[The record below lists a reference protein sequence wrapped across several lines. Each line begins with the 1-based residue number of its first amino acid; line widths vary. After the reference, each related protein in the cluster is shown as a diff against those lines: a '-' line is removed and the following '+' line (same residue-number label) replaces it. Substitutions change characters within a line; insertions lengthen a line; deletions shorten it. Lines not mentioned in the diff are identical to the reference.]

1 MTSTRQKS
9 EIRQRLEALVGVGNV
24 SVTLDKSTDG
34 ADSQGF
40 FIRFLGSDTPSEF
53 AASAYT
59 TAANGSL
66 LDGVTKVSA
75 TGSTISKSASATG
88 TIQLLDLYDEN
99 LNGAYTLEFDALGST
114 FTTSDIAFDA
124 SADEVRSAL
133 LGAKNSNLDD
143 FTALGGDA
151 SVRMVLSE
159 QNHQMW
165 EVTFGGVM
173 LGRQVSVMQG
183 LITQI
188 EVAPEA
194 TLSKINSGATT
205 SEVQR
210 LALPSGQ
217 DYFALSFGSAT
228 TAPIAANVTVSELQT
243 ALEKLST
250 INRGNVAVTSSENGV
265 FDVSFVNELA
275 DSYVSLLKLSEVQ
288 LLDLR
293 LPDGLADLVMLRAVG
308 NLQWQGGEIDLA
320 TGDTRAALASKLG
333 SLTDDEGAIIYGVG
347 NIAVYATSTN
357 GVYHI
362 VGTGANA
369 GTNIVDV
376 VAGLKRNVDSA
387 PDYLLIGATDV
398 NGMVGGPLA
407 GIALSD
413 LSLGMVISRTID
425 QQATSGY
432 ALKAEGSVALSG
444 MGDDVRL
451 SATGSIAA
459 NTLGRSIAID
469 VPAGLNGSTYNL
481 SFPDGKDRRELIVDE
496 GTLEVAGLGSLS
508 GGLAMNVLYHEVKGI
523 DTTDIRIGLKDVTG
537 SLAAGGLSAN
547 LADGQG
553 AILLRNQQ
561 GIGSRYAVQAEGDVS
576 FEVSDAVQISAEH
589 LQIAWNRWGAAL
601 SETVITPDGF
611 YELNLINDEARL
623 RGYMGIDI
631 AGVVSAEG
639 ELFIEVLRDQNL
651 LLSDSK
657 RVNADQVIIGGA
669 NALGGIGAGN
679 VTGAAFDDFD
689 VLVVLSTE
697 ISSADPRRWVSV
709 VADVGSAT
717 VGGYELTQVE
727 QASLS
732 LNQSLSSSNGVAA
745 DADAAVIDWS
755 SNVLLRSLTAD
766 IADDRVID
774 FENETFDISA
784 KAGLSFGPAYL
795 GGVFTVSRNSSEN
808 RWEIKA
814 QEASIG
820 MSVGDV
826 AVSLSEVDGTLYL
839 GDDGSRSGTLT
850 GDASLTGID
859 AMSLE
864 GTLAASFDGDGNLT
878 VGGNALLDVSGMAEI
893 QGDFVIQRSVQDNR
907 SMLAVG
913 IANFNAAFEVGSIG
927 SAGLQDG
934 NALILMGT
942 AASGASGYAITGTA
956 LAVIDTPIMDTAGDI
971 KIVGNTL
978 GRVVERAQK
987 VGDITLEIA
996 HAEAYKDASIDLSNL
1011 DVIISDGDLLYSA
1024 VNTVSDSISGL
1035 KTAITPVYDTSGT
1048 NTNMNPMAV
1057 ELPVI
1062 GSSLSQMVGADKLL
1076 SIGDYIQR
1084 YIGNEADFASLTA
1097 PVYGATGQPSLK
1109 GMLGYLQDNWL
1120 LELGIAKEALQLI
1133 TTDEGVRIT
1142 FADIFEIDSEV
1153 TLRFD
1158 EAVEDYYLSI
1168 DGEVTANIGV
1178 ALDVA
1183 FDIAIDWAA
1192 GDFDFNLHRLNF
1204 DAQAQID
1211 DIDLTASLGP
1221 LAVSIGDVD
1230 RETGSLIL
1238 ALSGRVEQT
1247 TSGLSVVKTRD
1258 EFKLDL
1264 PVYAE
1269 LGSLDL
1275 AAGKTPRL
1283 IAEGNPFGGNV
1294 SWSTQNFD
1302 SIGDFSNLSVID
1314 LITMFPDFLETLDE
1328 IQESEIFANGLPF
1341 LDAGLDQVLAFGEG
1355 FKSDVYDKIDF
1366 YRPRVDL
1373 LSVGQVGVAIA
1384 NVDGAEKYVLT
1395 NPQGGLTEGFVTD
1408 KQITLYGYEA
1418 GVEVE
1423 IGTYSIDALLNDRT
1437 LTLRNATGLQGN
1449 YSMVLH
1455 DPREQIQ
1462 TLQEFME
1469 AVNRSG
1475 VLPAGLQITF
1485 DPVERSFGIPLAF
1498 SYDLNPFDIPL
1509 NLDLGSDAVS
1519 FTTDARGSMAVH
1531 VAGTIGFFADLD
1543 GKTHL
1548 GEKGSI
1554 AEGTNLF
1561 SDDTFIF
1568 ETSMVG
1574 YQLELA
1580 GEKYEIVGYRGD
1592 HLVALD
1598 RKVSDTIEN
1607 VGYVLREGSFSLG
1620 MENVSLTA
1628 GASLDVTDLEVGIQL
1643 GMLKATAGGKGT
1655 GSGLHVG
1662 ANVAVTLDR
1671 NPNENIKGDTRFAFG
1686 ELSASDLNFDLS
1698 GDGFAKLRG
1707 LSIDPG
1713 LGSDIPLAPNIEVS
1727 LTALDLFNPGDFR
1740 IIEQNPMYA
1749 ADVDELIRL
1758 GQVSEN
1764 DMVVILPDLGA
1775 MFDFKDLSFGD
1786 IVSATR
1792 TGLEMVRDTIE
1803 DQPFYTVV
1811 LPVVSRSLEDV
1822 FPFVDQFLEKLED
1835 ASNNPAGAIGEV
1847 EAIIESALG
1856 IQDDDSLPAEDQSF
1870 ALALNGDTLDIH
1882 LNLGAVFN
1890 ENFGFS
1896 LDLQQLAS
1904 IAGPDALAGFDFID
1918 DIADVIN
1925 PGAAGQINLSAL
1937 VNFRVQA
1944 GVKLTDNGP
1953 EFFLYDYNPTRVS
1966 TKSIAAF
1973 GGVNF
1978 ANRSSTLAD
1987 DAKQQ
1992 ILSDFQSTVSTQG
2005 EGVIGISA
2013 VVDSYWMAGTENSE
2027 SQLNIDATHGTGQL
2041 SGRRMS
2047 AIVDIADWLST
2058 ELGVKVTLFAGDQVE
2073 LTEGEAHTAFNDV
2086 KVEQEYAVTA
2096 DKARG
2101 TYANLGLRIA
2111 GQDLYLG
2118 FEAGPAKIGVSDGWA
2133 AIDGDG
2139 IVETEDYATFT
2150 VKIDQKSGRLADDGK
2165 FYFGSERLSDNLS
2178 YALDG
2183 AIGMNLPLAL
2193 SVSGL
2198 PDISLS
2204 GFKITTGDAGLQG
2217 LLDMAAGR
2225 PIEGTAIIVEVPN
2238 VQGVMDQFLGEFS
2251 LLGMLTDPSMLL
2263 DGVDTALG
2271 VVQDTLS
2278 DELARDLPFIGDKM
2292 GNVGTFVRDVRV
2304 GFLQDLRE
2312 KLSSEGGTVGIM
2324 RNSLWDLFGQSG
2336 LNIIMDRDGS
2346 NTVNIDDIGVYW
2358 VDREGLSLGD
2368 WVMGDLPPSAAD
2380 GIEFDLDMG
2389 MDLVDVA
2396 VDIPLDINIPGF
2408 SLDIDG
2414 GFSFDM
2420 GWAWD
2425 FGFGISTSSGFYLK
2439 TNTDDTA
2446 ELRVTANALLKG
2458 ENGNPFAASGSLL
2471 FFGADI
2477 VDDLPNGEQS
2487 GVRAILGLDVNGD
2500 ERGRLPVTKLFS
2512 QSPSQTFDIEFG
2524 VDTEVNFK
2532 MTLEV
2537 PDVDA
2542 MPKLRANMIIDWD
2555 WNYGSK
2561 VAKPVIDIVDLRL
2574 DVGSLVNDS
2583 YYQRLSVLRAFYR
2596 HLNLSS
2602 EP

>member
-1 MTSTRQKS
+1 M
-9 EIRQRLEALVGVGNV
+9 
-24 SVTLDKSTDG
+24 
-34 ADSQGF
+34 
-40 FIRFLGSDTPSEF
+40 
-53 AASAYT
+53 
-59 TAANGSL
+59 
-66 LDGVTKVSA
+66 
-75 TGSTISKSASATG
+75 
-88 TIQLLDLYDEN
+88 
-99 LNGAYTLEFDALGST
+99 
-114 FTTSDIAFDA
+114 
-124 SADEVRSAL
+124 
-133 LGAKNSNLDD
+133 
-143 FTALGGDA
+143 
-151 SVRMVLSE
+151 
-159 QNHQMW
+159 
-165 EVTFGGVM
+165 
-173 LGRQVSVMQG
+173 
-183 LITQI
+183 
-188 EVAPEA
+188 
-194 TLSKINSGATT
+194 
-205 SEVQR
+205 
-210 LALPSGQ
+210 
-217 DYFALSFGSAT
+217 
-228 TAPIAANVTVSELQT
+228 
-243 ALEKLST
+243 
-250 INRGNVAVTSSENGV
+250 
-265 FDVSFVNELA
+265 
-275 DSYVSLLKLSEVQ
+275 
-288 LLDLR
+288 
-293 LPDGLADLVMLRAVG
+293 
-308 NLQWQGGEIDLA
+308 
-320 TGDTRAALASKLG
+320 
-333 SLTDDEGAIIYGVG
+333 
-347 NIAVYATSTN
+347 
-357 GVYHI
+357 
-362 VGTGANA
+362 
-369 GTNIVDV
+369 
-376 VAGLKRNVDSA
+376 
-387 PDYLLIGATDV
+387 
-398 NGMVGGPLA
+398 
-407 GIALSD
+407 
-413 LSLGMVISRTID
+413 
-425 QQATSGY
+425 
-432 ALKAEGSVALSG
+432 
-444 MGDDVRL
+444 
-451 SATGSIAA
+451 
-459 NTLGRSIAID
+459 
-469 VPAGLNGSTYNL
+469 
-481 SFPDGKDRRELIVDE
+481 
-496 GTLEVAGLGSLS
+496 
-508 GGLAMNVLYHEVKGI
+508 
-523 DTTDIRIGLKDVTG
+523 
-537 SLAAGGLSAN
+537 
-547 LADGQG
+547 
-553 AILLRNQQ
+553 
-561 GIGSRYAVQAEGDVS
+561 
-576 FEVSDAVQISAEH
+576 
-589 LQIAWNRWGAAL
+589 
-601 SETVITPDGF
+601 
-611 YELNLINDEARL
+611 
-623 RGYMGIDI
+623 
-631 AGVVSAEG
+631 
-639 ELFIEVLRDQNL
+639 
-651 LLSDSK
+651 
-657 RVNADQVIIGGA
+657 
-669 NALGGIGAGN
+669 
-679 VTGAAFDDFD
+679 
-689 VLVVLSTE
+689 
-697 ISSADPRRWVSV
+697 
-709 VADVGSAT
+709 
-717 VGGYELTQVE
+717 
-727 QASLS
+727 
-732 LNQSLSSSNGVAA
+732 
-745 DADAAVIDWS
+745 
-755 SNVLLRSLTAD
+755 
-766 IADDRVID
+766 
-774 FENETFDISA
+774 
-784 KAGLSFGPAYL
+784 
-795 GGVFTVSRNSSEN
+795 
-808 RWEIKA
+808 
-814 QEASIG
+814 
-820 MSVGDV
+820 
-826 AVSLSEVDGTLYL
+826 
-839 GDDGSRSGTLT
+839 
-850 GDASLTGID
+850 
-859 AMSLE
+859 
-864 GTLAASFDGDGNLT
+864 
-878 VGGNALLDVSGMAEI
+878 
-893 QGDFVIQRSVQDNR
+893 
-907 SMLAVG
+907 
-913 IANFNAAFEVGSIG
+913 
-927 SAGLQDG
+927 
-934 NALILMGT
+934 
-942 AASGASGYAITGTA
+942 
-956 LAVIDTPIMDTAGDI
+956 
-971 KIVGNTL
+971 
-978 GRVVERAQK
+978 
-987 VGDITLEIA
+987 
-996 HAEAYKDASIDLSNL
+996 
-1011 DVIISDGDLLYSA
+1011 
-1024 VNTVSDSISGL
+1024 
-1035 KTAITPVYDTSGT
+1035 
-1048 NTNMNPMAV
+1048 
-1057 ELPVI
+1057 
-1062 GSSLSQMVGADKLL
+1062 
-1076 SIGDYIQR
+1076 
-1084 YIGNEADFASLTA
+1084 
-1097 PVYGATGQPSLK
+1097 
-1109 GMLGYLQDNWL
+1109 
-1120 LELGIAKEALQLI
+1120 
-1133 TTDEGVRIT
+1133 
-1142 FADIFEIDSEV
+1142 
-1153 TLRFD
+1153 
-1158 EAVEDYYLSI
+1158 
-1168 DGEVTANIGV
+1168 
-1178 ALDVA
+1178 
-1183 FDIAIDWAA
+1183 
-1192 GDFDFNLHRLNF
+1192 
-1204 DAQAQID
+1204 
-1211 DIDLTASLGP
+1211 
-1221 LAVSIGDVD
+1221 
-1230 RETGSLIL
+1230 
-1238 ALSGRVEQT
+1238 
-1247 TSGLSVVKTRD
+1247 
-1258 EFKLDL
+1258 
-1264 PVYAE
+1264 
-1269 LGSLDL
+1269 
-1275 AAGKTPRL
+1275 
-1283 IAEGNPFGGNV
+1283 
-1294 SWSTQNFD
+1294 
-1302 SIGDFSNLSVID
+1302 
-1314 LITMFPDFLETLDE
+1314 
-1328 IQESEIFANGLPF
+1328 
-1341 LDAGLDQVLAFGEG
+1341 
-1355 FKSDVYDKIDF
+1355 
-1366 YRPRVDL
+1366 
-1373 LSVGQVGVAIA
+1373 
-1384 NVDGAEKYVLT
+1384 
-1395 NPQGGLTEGFVTD
+1395 TEGFVTD

-2574 DVGSLVNDS
+2574 DVGSLVNDFLLPTAE
-2583 YYQRLSVLRAFYR
+2583 RIKGVLSPFEPFVRTMITPINGLEFIEHVGIQPDPLGLLNGFLKLKGKPEIPRAFFDAVLFMTDLPDTIR
-2596 HLNLSS
+2596 SWGDSGEIMLGDLKGFGTGRVVAVESLQELDPALLKKLNDVEAKSS
-2602 EP
+2602 GSKSGFFYWW